1 MRRPGTK
8 VRRRGKDLSNE
19 EIRDMARK
27 HFAEDFPNPE
37 RRGCPPTSE
46 IKLLAYKPLKG
57 KDSVLDHVG
66 FCSPCYRD
74 LADFLRAGRKKL
86 GAKSNGSD

>member
-1 MRRPGTK
+1 MRRPETK
-8 VRRRGKDLSNE
+8 LRRRGKDLANE

-37 RRGCPPTSE
+37 RRGCPPTSD

-66 FCSPCYRD
+66 FCSPCYRNF
-74 LADFLRAGRKKL
+74 AYFLQVRRKKFRTTSGRNL
-86 GAKSNGSD
+86 